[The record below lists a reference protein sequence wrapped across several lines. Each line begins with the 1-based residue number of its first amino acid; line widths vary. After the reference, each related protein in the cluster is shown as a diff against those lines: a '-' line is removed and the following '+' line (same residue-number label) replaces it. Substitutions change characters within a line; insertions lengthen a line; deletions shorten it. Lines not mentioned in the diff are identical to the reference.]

1 MDFPIAARPY
11 KASKYVEIFL
21 KILQGSEQ
29 NLEISKVFYHFYNDT
44 KREDKVVL
52 TGVYTN
58 REISK
63 SVKMCLNN
71 PKQS

>member
-1 MDFPIAARPY
+1 MHPY
-11 KASKYVEIFL
+11 RAPKSLEIFL
-21 KILQGSEQ
+21 KILQDFGQ
-29 NLEISKVFYHFYNDT
+29 NLEISKIFHHFYIDP
-44 KREDKVVL
+44 KREEKVVVR
-52 TGVYTN
+52 GVYTN